1 MKENVKLSANAMIG
15 TNDLILK
22 GEIVIFGSTYMANFP
37 LYELINKYHFEN
49 AIYNRSIAGLTTS
62 EALEIVQDCIISI
75 SPATIFIALGE
86 EDENNVEA
94 IKQYNQII
102 KLLRSALPKSKI
114 YLICLQGNTPYVESF
129 NANILSLCDN
139 KKIWNIRFITS
150 SSTEANAYKVQ
161 FKQLSCFFRDKPLT
175 MLEAFAMAN

>member
-1 MKENVKLSANAMIG
+1 MKEHVKTTANAMIG
-15 TNDLILK
+15 LNDITLK
-22 GEIVIFGSTYMANFP
+22 GEIAVFGSTYMANFP
-37 LYELINKYHFEN
+37 LYEFINKYHFEN

-86 EDENNVEA
+86 EDENNIDV

-102 KLLRSALPKSKI
+102 KLIQSALPKSKI
-114 YLICLQGNTPYVESF
+114 YLICLQGNTPYVERF

-139 KKIWNIRFITS
+139 KRIWNIRFISS
-150 SSTEANAYKVQ
+150 SSTETNVYKVQ

-175 MLEAFAMAN
+175 MVEAFAMAN

>member
-15 TNDLILK
+15 INDLILK
-22 GEIVIFGSTYMANFP
+22 GEIVLFGSTYMAKFP
-37 LYELINKYHFEN
+37 LYEFINKHHFEN
-49 AIYNRSIAGLTTS
+49 AVYNRSIAGLTTS

-75 SPATIFIALGE
+75 RPSKIFIALGE
-86 EDENNVEA
+86 EDENNIDT

-102 KLLRSALPKSKI
+102 KRIQFALPKSKI
-114 YLICLQGNTPYVESF
+114 YLICLQGNTPYVEKF

-139 KKIWNIRFITS
+139 KKIRNIRLVSS
-150 SSTEANAYKVQ
+150 SSTEANLYKMQ

-175 MLEAFAMAN
+175 MVEAFAMAD

>member
-1 MKENVKLSANAMIG
+1 MKERIKTAANAMIG
-15 TNDLILK
+15 LNDITLK
-22 GEIVIFGSTYMANFP
+22 GEIAVFGSTYMANFP
-37 LYELINKYHFEN
+37 LYEFINKYHFEN

-75 SPATIFIALGE
+75 SPAAIFIALGE
-86 EDENNVEA
+86 EDENNIDA
-94 IKQYNQII
+94 IKQYNQIV
-102 KLLRSALPKSKI
+102 KLIQSALPKSKI

-129 NANILSLCDN
+129 NANILSLCNN
-139 KKIWNIRFITS
+139 KKIWNIRFISS

-175 MLEAFAMAN
+175 TVEAFTMAN

>member
-1 MKENVKLSANAMIG
+1 MKEHVKTTANAMIG
-15 TNDLILK
+15 LNDITLK
-22 GEIVIFGSTYMANFP
+22 GEIAVFGSTYMANFP
-37 LYELINKYHFEN
+37 LYEFINKYHFEN

-86 EDENNVEA
+86 EDENNIDV

-102 KLLRSALPKSKI
+102 KLIQSALPKSKI
-114 YLICLQGNTPYVESF
+114 YLICLQGNTPYVERF

-139 KKIWNIRFITS
+139 KKIWNIRFIAS
-150 SSTEANAYKVQ
+150 SPTKANVYKVQ

-175 MLEAFAMAN
+175 MVEAFTMAN

>member
-1 MKENVKLSANAMIG
+1 
-15 TNDLILK
+15 
-22 GEIVIFGSTYMANFP
+22 MANFP
-37 LYELINKYHFEN
+37 LYEFINKYHFEN

-86 EDENNVEA
+86 EDENNIDV

-102 KLLRSALPKSKI
+102 KLIQSALPKSKI
-114 YLICLQGNTPYVESF
+114 YLICLQGNTPYVERF

-139 KKIWNIRFITS
+139 KKIWNIRFT
-150 SSTEANAYKVQ
+150 SSTETNVYKVQ
-161 FKQLSCFFRDKPLT
+161 FKQLSCFFRDTPLT
-175 MLEAFAMAN
+175 MVEAFAMAN

>member
-15 TNDLILK
+15 INDLTLK
-22 GEIVIFGSTYMANFP
+22 GEIVVFGSTYMANFP

-62 EALEIVQDCIISI
+62 EALEIVQDCVISL
-75 SPATIFIALGE
+75 SPAKIFIALGE
-86 EDENNVEA
+86 EDENNIDA

-102 KLLRSALPKSKI
+102 KRVQSALPKSKI
-114 YLICLQGNTPYVESF
+114 YLIGLQGNTPYVERF

-139 KKIWNIRFITS
+139 KKIWNIRFISS
-150 SSTEANAYKVQ
+150 SSTEVNTYKAQ
-161 FKQLSCFFRDKPLT
+161 FKQLSCFF
-175 MLEAFAMAN
+175 AINH